1 MDTVLMLMN
10 HYLEINSTVIRGFN
24 EKLMKLVALI

>member
-24 EKLMKLVALI
+24 EKLMKLVASI

>member
-10 HYLEINSTVIRGFN
+10 HYLEINSTVIGGFN